1 LGSRCRYPTPHLMV
15 EFRLLGAAP
24 RLQFPFSGFS
34 TPPPPV
40 PGWPIRDAR
49 FAPNAL
55 ETLYMSAVLVV
66 PVQNPPVAE
75 RGRIS
80 GILEFPFF
88 FCFPLFSFLH
98 FPFSSQRQPAAPGCC
113 GADEAF
119 GYRSAPAGAEC
130 LVSGLTRHSATARPR
145 RVPNASSRS
154 YPPIPLP
161 GSGQPPP
168 DSIVRRG
175 GGRGGGVNSTPSLSL
190 RILWVL
196 VKYLTSKV
204 GSSYLPEMFRKGKKY
219 KRIPAPWAS
228 APLSPP
234 QNSGDL
240 VRHSSPTPSWTQR
253 QGAAKL
259 GEKQRK
265 SRKSPQWHP
274 SQIPQIPKER

>member
-1 LGSRCRYPTPHLMV
+1 MWVRHPWIIHYRHGRLVPCVPYCSKKICKNILAGNSLWGSRTPQDLRSDGCPM
-15 EFRLLGAAP
+15 
-24 RLQFPFSGFS
+24 
-34 TPPPPV
+34 PP
-40 PGWPIRDAR
+40 
-49 FAPNAL
+49 
-55 ETLYMSAVLVV
+55 
-66 PVQNPPVAE
+66 
-75 RGRIS
+75 
-80 GILEFPFF
+80 
-88 FCFPLFSFLH
+88 
-98 FPFSSQRQPAAPGCC
+98 QRS
-113 GADEAF
+113 DEAF
-119 GYRSAPAGAEC
+119 GTRSAPAGAEC
-130 LVSGLTRHSATARPR
+130 LVSDLTRHSATARPR
-145 RVPNASSRS
+145 RVPNASSRF
-154 YPPIPLP
+154 YQPIPLP

-168 DSIVRRG
+168 DSIRIRGG
-175 GGRGGGVNSTPSLSL
+175 GGRGVKSTPSLSL

-240 VRHSSPTPSWTQR
+240 VRHSGHTPSWTQR
-253 QGAAKL
+253 QGAAKV